1 MRQFFLVAFVTLLL
15 AGESYML
22 ITTKSEQDYQ
32 KAKDASISLQEE
44 ILELSASLRNGEV
57 DKFNQAKADFN
68 DRLEQFA
75 KYSNGS
81 NLYEELKAYQSW
93 LDSAE
98 TDRIVEFNESL
109 SEYNRSKAEDIDGQI
124 VLLKN
129 LQSKASYSKTTS
141 DDLAKLLKVMERT
154 RECMSYCFVDDYED
168 LSAEYEELRT
178 KLDADWEKIN
188 SEYSARLRSEA
199 LIESLENF

>member
-1 MRQFFLVAFVTLLL
+1 MRQFFLVVFVTLLL

-44 ILELSASLRNGEV
+44 ILELSASLRNGEA
-57 DKFNQAKADFN
+57 DKFSQAKANFN
-68 DRLEQFA
+68 DKLEQFA

-81 NLYEELKAYQSW
+81 NLYEDLKAYQSW

-98 TDRIVEFNESL
+98 TDRIVEFNEGL
-109 SEYNRSKAEDIDGQI
+109 SEYNRSKAEDIDEQI

-141 DDLAKLLKVMERT
+141 DDLSKLLKVMERT

-168 LSAEYEELRT
+168 LSAEYEELKT
-178 KLDADWEKIN
+178 KLDTDWEKIN

>member
-44 ILELSASLRNGEV
+44 ILELSASLRNGEA

-81 NLYEELKAYQSW
+81 NLYEELKAYQGW

-109 SEYNRSKAEDIDGQI
+109 SEYNRSKAGDIDQQI

-141 DDLAKLLKVMERT
+141 DDLSKLLKVMERT

-168 LSAEYEELRT
+168 LSAEYEELKT

>member
-32 KAKDASISLQEE
+32 KAKSASISLQEE

-81 NLYEELKAYQSW
+81 NLYEDLKVYQSW

-109 SEYNRSKAEDIDGQI
+109 SEYNHSKAEDIDGQI

>member
-81 NLYEELKAYQSW
+81 NLYEDLKAYQSW

-124 VLLKN
+124 ALLKN

-168 LSAEYEELRT
+168 LSAEYEELKT

>member
-32 KAKDASISLQEE
+32 KAKSASISLQEE

-81 NLYEELKAYQSW
+81 NLYEDLKVYQSW
-93 LDSAE
+93 LDSVE

-109 SEYNRSKAEDIDGQI
+109 SEYNRSKAEDIDEQI

>member
-15 AGESYML
+15 AGESYVL

-32 KAKDASISLQEE
+32 KAKEASVALQEE
-44 ILELSASLRNGEV
+44 VLELSASLRNGEV
-57 DKFNQAKADFN
+57 EKFEQAKTDYSEK
-68 DRLEQFA
+68 LEQFA

-81 NLYEELKAYQSW
+81 NLYEDLKVYQGW

-98 TDRIVEFNESL
+98 TDRIVEFNAGL

-124 VLLKN
+124 ALLKD

-141 DDLAKLLKVMERT
+141 DDLSKLLSVMERT
-154 RECMSYCFVDDYED
+154 RECMSYCFADDYAG
-168 LSAEYEELRT
+168 LNAEYDEIKS
-178 KLDADWEKIN
+178 KLNADWEKIN
-188 SEYSARLRSEA
+188 NEYSARLQSEA